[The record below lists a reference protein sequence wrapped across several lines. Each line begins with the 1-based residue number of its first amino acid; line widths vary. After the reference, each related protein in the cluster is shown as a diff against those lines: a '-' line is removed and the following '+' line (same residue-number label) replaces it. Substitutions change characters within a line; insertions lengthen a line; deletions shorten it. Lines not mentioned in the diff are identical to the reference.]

1 MGPLMGSFPYYSHTT
16 PIRIPKDM
24 GMVWEAYHFRGS
36 HCWGVPEKIP
46 YRQAFVK
53 MSFYI
58 SIHLE
63 GLLNDLMGSMGLIY
77 LPTTKQINYINVGKY
92 TVRPTDPLG
101 IGVKLISIRK
111 N

>member
-1 MGPLMGSFPYYSHTT
+1 MGSLPFSRVPLL
-16 PIRIPKDM
+16 
-24 GMVWEAYHFRGS
+24 
-36 HCWGVPEKIP
+36 GVPEKIP
-46 YRQAFVK
+46 YREAFVK

-92 TVRPTDPLG
+92 TVRPMDPLG
-101 IGVKLISIRK
+101 IGVKLISIGK
-111 N
+111 NYKGDYESIMAGQPTPPKATPPEIWV